1 LVIPA
6 FQLSSGLPK
15 AAPPAPDFGKAEN
28 FAGVKS
34 LPLARASRA
43 VPKLQLLFLCHPF
56 ERKQPQETYA
66 SAPILQNRDELFL
79 QILLPPRIG
88 PPIHMLRRRQ
98 SELCRSADL
107 RLLSGSLSVAKDV
120 TAICDDIALVNA
132 NSEINSPLIGDL
144 GIAHGHPL
152 LDFRGAPNGIYDA
165 RKLCQ
170 KAIAC
175 VFDDTSAILP
185 DFRFNQFMTVGF

>member
-1 LVIPA
+1 MEDDTTLPSAALRDFSPVFVRFGSSATDAVEAALRFMSALLRKRTCVSLPRYVRFVPIADILIIPA

-15 AAPPAPDFGKAEN
+15 AAPPAPDFGRAEN

-66 SAPILQNRDELFL
+66 SAPILQTRDGLFL
-79 QILLPPRIG
+79 QILLPPQIA
-88 PPIHMLRRRQ
+88 PPIHMLRRRR

-107 RLLSGSLSVAKDV
+107 RLLTGSLS
-120 TAICDDIALVNA
+120 
-132 NSEINSPLIGDL
+132 
-144 GIAHGHPL
+144 
-152 LDFRGAPNGIYDA
+152 
-165 RKLCQ
+165 
-170 KAIAC
+170 
-175 VFDDTSAILP
+175 
-185 DFRFNQFMTVGF
+185 